1 MYANRRKQKHEK
13 DTTRKASET
22 YKHAR
27 LQKKYNLQP
36 AIPDKDYGPL
46 ATTPSNTS
54 QSELYDIC
62 KEYLKSLQVTE
73 ARAAELAKSTADQ
86 DPSPNSLWQRLRSVR
101 LTASK
106 FGSIVK
112 RQSKFEKLVE
122 TIHYKLLPGAVAA
135 LEWGRSHEDT
145 ARDAYI
151 NSKMSIKTYQ
161 VHHTGVHISTEHPWL
176 AASPDELVEDP
187 SEVDGRN
194 QGILEIKCPYSAR
207 TLTPEAAC
215 QDINRFCSNIEYGHI
230 ALKKQHNYYYQV
242 QGQLAITKRPWC
254 DFVFGLLMEYQ
265 WRELLEITHFGK
277 PKWFLN

>member
-46 ATTPSNTS
+46 ATTPSNIS
-54 QSELYDIC
+54 QLELYDIC

-73 ARAAELAKSTADQ
+73 ARVAELGKSTADQ
-86 DPSPNSLWQRLRSVR
+86 DPSSNSLWQRLRNVR

-106 FGSIVK
+106 FGFIVK

-122 TIHYKLLPGAVAA
+122 IIHYKPPPGAVAA
-135 LEWGRSHEDT
+135 LKWGWSHEDT
-145 ARDAYI
+145 LRDAYI
-151 NSKMSIKTYQ
+151 NSMMSIETYQ

-176 AASPDELVEDP
+176 AASPDGLVEDLY
-187 SEVDGRN
+187 EEEGKN
-194 QGILEIKCPYSAR
+194 QGIL
-207 TLTPEAAC
+207 
-215 QDINRFCSNIEYGHI
+215 
-230 ALKKQHNYYYQV
+230 
-242 QGQLAITKRPWC
+242 
-254 DFVFGLLMEYQ
+254 
-265 WRELLEITHFGK
+265 
-277 PKWFLN
+277 